1 MNDIDV
7 STFARAA
14 NMNGGGKPDFSAI
27 RTINGLDLRGKRVL
41 LRVDFNV
48 PMQDGA
54 VTDTTRI
61 TRVLPTVK
69 QLLSGGAKV
78 IVLSHLGRPKGQRS
92 EDTSLAPVAAKL
104 RGLLGGTPVHFVKDC
119 VGDEAWHA
127 VDALKPGEVA
137 LLENLRYHMGEE
149 KNEIGFARQLAR
161 LGDLYVDDAFSSSHR
176 AHASVEAITHLL
188 PSYAGL
194 LMMAEIRALDRALEH
209 PARPVMAI
217 AGGAKVS
224 TKIQVL
230 TNLTERMDQL
240 VLAGGMASTFLY
252 AQGVEIGKSL
262 CQPDAVPVVKE
273 IMARARE
280 HNCEI
285 VLPSDFVVAKEIKAG
300 AAWQV
305 CEAGKIP
312 HDQMILDMG
321 PKSVAD
327 LKRRFAEMKTLLW
340 NGPVGAF
347 EFEPF
352 GNGTYELMREAARLA
367 REGKLLSHRRRR
379 RHRGGAQRRRC
390 QSGLQLRLHGRGRLP
405 RMARRQDLARRR
417 RARGEQSLN
426 AIGATTALSN
436 QDGRAKPAQS

>member
-7 STFARAA
+7 STIARAA
-14 NMNGGGKPDFSAI
+14 NVNGGGKPDFSRI
-27 RTINGLDLRGKRVL
+27 HTIDGLDVRDKRVL

-48 PMQDGA
+48 PLQDGT

-61 TRVLPTVK
+61 TRVLPTIK
-69 QLLSGGAKV
+69 QLSNSGAK
-78 IVLSHLGRPKGQRS
+78 IVVLTHLGRPKGQRS
-92 EDTSLAPVAAKL
+92 PETSLAPVAAKVAE
-104 RGLLGGTPVHFVKDC
+104 LLGGTPVHFVKDC
-119 VGDEAWHA
+119 VGEEAKRGVA
-127 VDALKPGEVA
+127 ALKPGEVA
-137 LLENLRYHMGEE
+137 VLENLRYHAGEE
-149 KNEIGFARQLAR
+149 KNDMGFATALSE

-176 AHASVEAITHLL
+176 AHASVEGITHLL

-273 IMARARE
+273 IIARARE

-285 VLPSDFVVAKEIKAG
+285 VLPHDFVVAKELKTG
-300 AAWQV
+300 ADSEI
-305 CEAGKIP
+305 CDLGNIP
-312 HDQMILDMG
+312 QDQMILDIG

-327 LKRRFAEMKTLLW
+327 LKRRFGAMKTLVW

-352 GNGTYELMREAARLA
+352 GNGTYELMREAARLV
-367 REGKLLSHRRRR
+367 REGKLVAIAGGGDTVAALNAAGVGQDFTYVSTA
-379 RHRGGAQRRRC
+379 GGAFLEWLE
-390 QSGLQLRLHGRGRLP
+390 GKTLP
-405 RMARRQDLARRR
+405 AVAALAEN
-417 RARGEQSLN
+417 RA
-426 AIGATTALSN
+426 
-436 QDGRAKPAQS
+436 

>member
-1 MNDIDV
+1 MNDIAT
-7 STFARAA
+7 SNIARAA
-14 NMNGGGKPDFSAI
+14 KMNGGGGKPDFSRV
-27 RTINGLDLRGKRVL
+27 RTVDGLDVKGKRVL
-41 LRVDFNV
+41 VRVDFNV
-48 PMQDGA
+48 PMQDGE

-69 QLLSGGAKV
+69 QLANGGAKV

-92 EDTSLAPVAAKL
+92 PETSLAPVAAKVAEL
-104 RGLLGGTPVHFVKDC
+104 MGGTKVHFIKDC
-119 VGDEAWHA
+119 VGEEAKRG

-137 LLENLRYHMGEE
+137 VLENLRYHAGEE
-149 KNEIGFARQLAR
+149 ENDAGFAKQLAE

-176 AHASVEAITHLL
+176 AHASVEGITHLL
-188 PSYAGL
+188 PAYAGL

-230 TNLTERMDQL
+230 TNLTARMDHL

-252 AQGVEIGKSL
+252 AQGVEIGNSL

-273 IMARARE
+273 IMARAKQ
-280 HNCEI
+280 HGCEI
-285 VLPSDFVVAKEIKAG
+285 VLPHDFVVAKELKAG
-300 AAWQV
+300 AEWQV
-305 CEAGKIP
+305 CDVGNIP
-312 HDQMILDMG
+312 QDQMILDMG

-327 LKRRFAEMKTLLW
+327 LKRRFAEMKTLVW

-352 GNGTYELMREAARLA
+352 GKGTFELMQAAARLVRDGKLVA
-367 REGKLLSHRRRR
+367 IAGGGDTVAALNIAGVGEDFTYVSTAGGAFLEWLEGKT
-379 RHRGGAQRRRC
+379 
-390 QSGLQLRLHGRGRLP
+390 LP
-405 RMARRQDLARRR
+405 AVAALAEN
-417 RARGEQSLN
+417 RA
-426 AIGATTALSN
+426 
-436 QDGRAKPAQS
+436 